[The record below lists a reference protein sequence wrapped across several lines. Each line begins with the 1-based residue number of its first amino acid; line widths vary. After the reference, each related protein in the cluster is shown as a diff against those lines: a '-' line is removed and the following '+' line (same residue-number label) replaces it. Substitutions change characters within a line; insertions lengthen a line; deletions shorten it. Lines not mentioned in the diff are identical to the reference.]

1 MPDKLSDAAVTVLE
15 HVRQARPLI
24 QIMTNAVTMGDVA
37 HATLAIGA
45 RPVMAQAAE
54 EVAEIVASA
63 SALVLNLGTPSHE
76 RIEAMVVAG
85 RAANAGNIP
94 IIFDPLGAGA
104 SVFRVE
110 STSHILSAMHPSV
123 IRGNAGEIAAL
134 AGIPGQVSGVDA
146 RDTQY
151 DRAAVAHSVSA
162 SQHAVAVISGAVDYI
177 SDGTRVFTIE
187 NGTPDLR
194 RVSGAGDMLDALI
207 GAALAVENDPLVAA
221 ISGSLWIGIAAEV
234 AAIGVKGIGSFR
246 VALFDALDK
255 LDESAILARAR
266 IALGDGGGS

>member
-1 MPDKLSDAAVTVLE
+1 MPDNFVDSVVAVLE
-15 HVRQARPLI
+15 RVRQARPLI
-24 QIMTNAVTMGDVA
+24 QIITNAVTMGDVA

-85 RAANAGNIP
+85 RVANGANIP
-94 IIFDPLGAGA
+94 VIFDPLGVGA

-110 STSHILSAMHPSV
+110 ATSQILRAVHPSV

-134 AGIPGQVSGVDA
+134 AGIAGQVSGVDA
-146 RDTQY
+146 KETQY
-151 DRAAVAHSVSA
+151 DRTAVARRVA
-162 SQHAVAVISGAVDYI
+162 ESQHAVVVISGAVDYI
-177 SDGTRVFTIE
+177 SDGSRVLTVA
-187 NGTPDLR
+187 NGTPDLQ
-194 RVSGAGDMLDALI
+194 RVSGAGDMLDVLI
-207 GAALAVENDPLVAA
+207 GVALAVESDPLVAA
-221 ISGSLWIGIAAEV
+221 ASGSVWMGIAAEL
-234 AAIGVKGIGSFR
+234 AADGVKGIGSFR

-255 LDESAILARAR
+255 LDKSAILARAR
-266 IALGDGGGS
+266 ITTVDRG

>member
-1 MPDKLSDAAVTVLE
+1 MPDSLSDSVVAVLGR
-15 HVRQARPLI
+15 VRQARPLI

-45 RPVMAQAAE
+45 RPVMAQAPE

-94 IIFDPLGAGA
+94 VIFDPLGAGA

-110 STSHILSAMHPSV
+110 SISHMLSAVHPSV
-123 IRGNAGEIAAL
+123 IRGNAGEVAAL
-134 AGIPGQVSGVDA
+134 AGIAGQVSGVDSKE
-146 RDTQY
+146 TQY
-151 DRAAVAHSVSA
+151 DRAAVARSVA
-162 SQHAVAVISGAVDYI
+162 QSQHAVVVISGAVDYI
-177 SDGTRVFTIE
+177 SDGSRVLTVE
-187 NGTPDLR
+187 NGTPELQ
-194 RVSGAGDMLDALI
+194 RVSGAGDMLDVLI
-207 GAALAVENDPLVAA
+207 GAALAVESDPLVAA
-221 ISGSLWIGIAAEV
+221 ASGSAWMGIAAEL
-234 AAIGVKGIGSFR
+234 AAVGVKGIGSFR

-255 LDESAILARAR
+255 LDKGAILARAR
-266 IALGDGGGS
+266 ITTVDQA